1 MTAREKIEVRH
12 LKDRFDI
19 VEDKLEDTS
28 SKMDSI
34 LTDMAAASP
43 SEAKG
48 LVTRVI
54 DLETDSA
61 EFKISQKNANKVAA
75 IIQKIAVALAITFG
89 GLYIKSKWNG

>member
-28 SKMDSI
+28 SKIDRILIYLEDDSH
-34 LTDMAAASP
+34 

-54 DLETDSA
+54 DLEKDSA

>member
-28 SKMDSI
+28 SKIDRILIYLEDDSH
-34 LTDMAAASP
+34 

-54 DLETDSA
+54 DLEKDNA
-61 EFKISQKNANKVAA
+61 DFKVSHKNALKAA
-75 IIQKIAVALAITFG
+75 GIIQKIVIALTITLG
-89 GLYIKSKWNG
+89 SLWVKSKWNG